1 MIEGLNIRC
10 NVGPFEVLR
19 SPHLQLT
26 YRRRAVVSRASIHMQ
41 DADGQIRAGLA
52 VGQAVRLRF
61 GYRGAGGLWH
71 DWQGRVARI
80 TQAPQAG
87 QDTVAVEAVGR
98 EQALLDTLVTESF
111 YGEPAS
117 VVARRLLSRTAL
129 PVAAVDI
136 PDVILPHQVF
146 SRVSV
151 ARAIK
156 QLDVSIVRAF
166 GHDLSR
172 HALWLSEDGW
182 RWSAG
187 DEPGDTYL
195 IESAANLLEHEPPES
210 EGGMGKVTAALL
222 PSLTHSRMVRIRDA
236 RRQCSVTMRAQEV
249 LHDLSAG
256 ANITTVLYGADEGWG

>member
-1 MIEGLNIRC
+1 MIEGINIRC

-19 SPHLQLT
+19 SPHMQLL

-41 DADGQIRAGLA
+41 DAGGEIRAGLA
-52 VGQAVRLRF
+52 VGQTVRLRF
-61 GYRGAGGLWH
+61 GYRGDAGLWH

-80 TQAPQAG
+80 TQAG
-87 QDTVAVEAVGR
+87 NDTVAVEAVGQ
-98 EQALLDTLVTESF
+98 EQALLDTQVTESF

-117 VVARRLLSRTAL
+117 VVARRLLSRTGL
-129 PVAAVDI
+129 PVSAVDI
-136 PDVILPHQVF
+136 PDVVLPHQVF

-156 QLDVSIVRAF
+156 QLDVSLSRAF

-172 HALWLSEDGW
+172 HALWLGAAGLL
-182 RWSAG
+182 WSAD

-195 IESAANLLEHEPPES
+195 IESAANLLEHEPPET
-210 EGGMGKVTAALL
+210 EGGMGRITAALL
-222 PSLTHSRMVRIRDA
+222 PGLTHSRRVRLRDA
-236 RRQCSVTMRAQEV
+236 RRQCSVTARAQEV

-256 ANITTVLYGADEGWG
+256 ANITTVLYGADTGWG

>member
-1 MIEGLNIRC
+1 MIEGINIRC

-19 SPHLQLT
+19 SPHMQLL
-26 YRRRAVVSRASIHMQ
+26 YRRRAVVSRASVHMQ

-52 VGQAVRLRF
+52 VGQTVRLRF

-80 TQAPQAG
+80 TQAG
-87 QDTVAVEAVGR
+87 QDTVAVEAVGL
-98 EQALLDTLVTESF
+98 EQALLDTQVTESF
-111 YGEPAS
+111 YGEPAA
-117 VVARRLLSRTAL
+117 VVARRLLQRTGL
-129 PVAAVDI
+129 PVATVDI
-136 PDVILPHQVF
+136 PDVVLPHQVF

-151 ARAIK
+151 ARAVK
-156 QLDVSIVRAF
+156 QLDVTLARAF

-182 RWSAG
+182 RWSAE

-195 IESAANLLEHEPPES
+195 IESAANLLEHQPPEVES
-210 EGGMGKVTAALL
+210 GMGRITAALL
-222 PSLTHSRMVRIRDA
+222 PGLTHSRKVRIRDA
-236 RRQCSVTMRAQEV
+236 RRRCSVTARAQEV